1 MLQSH
6 CGNDDSRRK
15 TAISHYTRK
24 IKGRSQVTKMSFTTL
39 LKLSHS
45 VKVIIRHQIIQNI
58 EFFFNSFTADI
69 YC

>member
-24 IKGRSQVTKMSFTTL
+24 IKGGSQVTKISFTTL

-45 VKVIIRHQIIQNI
+45 VKVTIRQQII
-58 EFFFNSFTADI
+58 
-69 YC
+69 